1 MLRNFLVDLNKPRP
15 VQPSGPSRP
24 TSDHQFQQVQTNDA
38 FNFKKVLSEITRL
51 WYLIVIG
58 VAVSLAVAY
67 TINKFA
73 TPIYSTYANFH
84 VSNENSPI
92 SGIDLFIDPIGGS
105 SKKSNSSVDKL
116 IAVLKSRKHNEK
128 VVNKLNLRISYFKV
142 DQFVTTDLYTSS
154 PFEIIV
160 DTISSEFKSIPIFVN
175 EGVENRFL
183 EIEFSKEIPNWIVA
197 FDEIEKDG
205 NRVQI
210 PFEWGQSLNY
220 PGFKLTLF
228 KKSSD
233 NLDYEKYSFVANNCE
248 QLIES
253 FMDRV
258 RISTML
264 ESDFLFKIEVT
275 DENLRRAVDYVN
287 TSIEVYQEYEVQE
300 KNQNAENTI
309 AFIQEQII
317 LLTDTLST
325 IQANINEYKTS
336 NYLIN
341 VNSESQALFDR
352 RTALQNVYD
361 QLELQR
367 HYYTYLWGYL
377 DKEDDY
383 FGLVAP
389 SAIGIEDV
397 LLHSLVDQLVNLSI
411 EIQEIRVSVKDGA
424 PLIDKKKEKLVAVRS
439 ALLENLD
446 NLLKAN
452 NLQIER
458 VSHNIDEVNQKLS
471 SIPSKEQ
478 RFLNIQREF
487 DVTNSQLVFL
497 LQKLS
502 EMQLVKAGTTPNT
515 VVIDSAV
522 FSEQDPIYPQPQ
534 KNYLYSLIL
543 GLIIPIGYII
553 GNEMMG
559 ERITDENEIIQ
570 ATSIPIIGRVCHSNL
585 KSSHVVKDNPNSRVS
600 ECFRGIRSNIRYAL
614 KDGYLNDEKKSKT
627 ILITSS
633 VGGEGKTFISINL
646 ASSFAVSGKKTVLVE
661 LDLRKPK
668 VLETID
674 LDNSRGVST
683 YLGGMHKLDHII
695 QTLPDIGLDVISSG
709 PIAPSPSELILSAK
723 FNQLYE
729 ELKERY
735 DYIIFDT
742 APMGVVSDANELM
755 QYSDVNLYVTRHNYT
770 RKFQLE
776 PLASYYKEKRAKR
789 LYVIYN
795 NVPEN
800 QGAFGYGFGY
810 DKVYN

>member
-15 VQPSGPSRP
+15 TQPANAPRP
-24 TSDHQFQQVQTNDA
+24 ATEPQFQVPASDDGI
-38 FNFKKVLSEITRL
+38 NFKKLLSEVTRL
-51 WYLIVIG
+51 WYLVVIG
-58 VAVSLAVAY
+58 VAISLGVAY
-67 TINKFA
+67 VINKFA
-73 TPIYSTYANFH
+73 IPEYSTFSHFH
-84 VSNENSPI
+84 ISNENNPL
-92 SGIDLFIDPIGGS
+92 SGVDLVIDPIGAG
-105 SKKSNSSVDKL
+105 KKSNGSVDKL
-116 IAVLKSRKHNEK
+116 VAVLKSRKHNEK
-128 VVNKLNLRISYFKV
+128 VVDRLNLDISYFSNSG
-142 DQFVTTDLYTSS
+142 FVPLDIYKSS
-154 PFEIIV
+154 PFEVIV
-160 DTISSEFKSIPIFVN
+160 DTLSNDFSGLQIYIA
-175 EGVENRFL
+175 EGVDARYLEVDFNR
-183 EIEFSKEIPNWIVA
+183 EVPEWVKA
-197 FDEIEKDG
+197 FDEIEIDG
-205 NRVQI
+205 NAIQI
-210 PFEWGQSLNY
+210 PFTWGENLIY
-220 PGFKLTLF
+220 PGLNLTLY
-228 KKSSD
+228 KKTSGY
-233 NLDYEKYSFVANNCE
+233 LDYNQYFFVLNNNEK
-248 QLIES
+248 LIES
-253 FMDRV
+253 FMDRAS
-258 RISTML
+258 ISTIF
-264 ESDFLFKIEVT
+264 ESDYLFKIEIK
-275 DENLRRAVDYVN
+275 DENLQRAVDYVN
-287 TSIEVYQEYEVQE
+287 TSIEVYQEYEVEE
-300 KNQNAENTI
+300 KNQQAENTI
-309 AFIQEQII
+309 DFIQNQII
-317 LLTDTLST
+317 LLTDTLGA
-325 IQANINEYKTS
+325 IQENLNTYKKS
-336 NYLIN
+336 HYLID

-352 RTALQNVYD
+352 RTTLQNVYD
-361 QLELQR
+361 QLELKR

-397 LLHSLVDQLVNLSI
+397 LLHNLVDQLVNLSI
-411 EIQEIRVSVKDGA
+411 EIQEIRVSVKDSS

-452 NLQIER
+452 DLQIER
-458 VSHNIDEVNQKLS
+458 VSQNIDEVNQKLS

-487 DVTNSQLVFL
+487 DVTNNQLIFL

-502 EMQLVKAGTTPNT
+502 EMQLIKAGTTPNT
-515 VVIDSAV
+515 VVIDSAIN
-522 FSEQDPIYPQPQ
+522 SGQDPIYPKPV
-534 KNYLYSLIL
+534 KNYLYSLIFGLAIPL
-543 GLIIPIGYII
+543 GFII

-559 ERITDENEIIQ
+559 ERITDENEIIK
-570 ATSIPIIGRVCHSNL
+570 ATSIPIIGRVCHSSL
-585 KSSHVVKDNPNSRVS
+585 ASSHVVRDNPNSRVS

-646 ASSFAVSGKKTVLVE
+646 ATSFAVSGKKTVLVE

-674 LDNSRGVST
+674 LDNSKGVST

-776 PLASYYKEKRAKR
+776 PLASYYKEKRAKK

-810 DKVYN
+810 DKMYN